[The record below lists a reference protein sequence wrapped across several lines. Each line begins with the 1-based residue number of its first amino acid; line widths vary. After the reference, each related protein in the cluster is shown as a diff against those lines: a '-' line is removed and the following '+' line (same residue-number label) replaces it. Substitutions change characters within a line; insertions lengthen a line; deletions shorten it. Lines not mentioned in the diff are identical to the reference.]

1 MTKEEIVKMAAIMKE
16 IGRLIVEEN
25 S

>member
-1 MTKEEIVKMAAIMKE
+1 MTEEEKKEIAAVMGE